1 MKKLFALLISL
12 AFSFMLLAGCM
23 ERPDDIRVYMPD
35 GAPALALARMVAM
48 AEPGED
54 GMTDRR
60 TFGRY
65 DRGVTYSL
73 VAESA
78 LAATVAKG
86 DADIAIMPTNAAAS
100 VFNKGAKI
108 KIVSINVHGLVYM
121 VGKAEITDL
130 NQLKGKVVYSIG
142 QTGTPGFM
150 FQYILTQAGI
160 EFETGTEPIEG
171 KVVINYVVEGPAVIA
186 ALKGGLTEYGILGEP
201 AATKAISATESVLAL
216 DLQEEWSKATDGMEL
231 PQACMVIKESLIES
245 DLEFVNAFLQE
256 VSDSDAWLKSHPE
269 EATQALID
277 LGSTTAQGTTFTAD
291 IISRCNIK
299 TVPIKETL
307 TSVKQYLNELY
318 SFNASAVGG
327 QLPSDDL
334 YYQGA

>member
-12 AFSFMLLAGCM
+12 MLFCTVLAGCM

-35 GAPALALARMVAM
+35 GAPALAM
-48 AEPGED
+48 AEMISNAEQSD
-54 GMTDRR
+54 GVMIDRK
-60 TFGRY
+60 TFGKY

-86 DADIAIMPTNAAAS
+86 DADIAIMPTNAAAT

-108 KIVSINVHGLVYM
+108 KIVTVNVHGLLYM
-121 VGKAEITDL
+121 VGKTEITDL

-142 QTGTPGFM
+142 QSGTPGFV

-160 EFETGTEPIEG
+160 AFERGTEPIED

-186 ALKGGLTEYGILGEP
+186 ALKGGIAEYGILGEP
-201 AATKAISATESVLAL
+201 AATKAIAATGSVLSL
-216 DLQEEWSKATDGMEL
+216 DLQAEWSKSTDGMAL
-231 PQACMVIKESLIES
+231 PQACMVVKESLIES
-245 DLEFVNAFLQE
+245 DPEFVQAFIQK
-256 VSDSDAWLKSHPE
+256 VSEGDTWLAAHPT

-291 IISRCNIK
+291 IISRCNIR
-299 TVPIKETL
+299 TVAVGDAL

-318 SFNASAVGG
+318 SFNAAAVGG
-327 QLPSDDL
+327 QLPEDGL
-334 YYQGA
+334 YYQAA